1 MRVGRWR
8 IEPLYLLLLFVPVA
22 AVLELAHASPSW
34 IFATSAAAIV
44 PLAGLMGRATEHLAE
59 HMGPGPGGL
68 LNASFGNAAELI
80 IAFVALQRGLY
91 DVVKA
96 SITGSII
103 GNVLLVLGLAIV
115 VGGTRYERLRFNA
128 TAASTGATLLALSA
142 VGLLVPAVF
151 HRLVQGRPEAHEQEL
166 SLEIALV
173 LFATYLLSLVFSLRT
188 HKHLY
193 AGQPGPVGMETG
205 ERVPAVARGV
215 GAGASAGPATGAA
228 ADAHA
233 GWSTRRSATVLLVAT
248 ALVALM
254 SEFLVGA
261 VEHTA
266 QAFGMTEVFVGVI
279 LVAIIGN
286 AAEHSSAVLVAAK
299 NQMDLALHIAV
310 GSSIQVAL
318 FVAPV
323 LLFASHLLGRPMDLV
338 FTTFE
343 VLAVAV
349 SVAVLNMVSADG
361 EANWLEG
368 VQLLA
373 VYLILALAFFFLP

>member
-1 MRVGRWR
+1 VRVGRR
-8 IEPLYLLLLFVPVA
+8 HIEPLYLLLLFVPVA
-22 AVLELAHASPSW
+22 AALELAHASPSW
-34 IFATSAAAIV
+34 IFATAAAAIV

-59 HMGPGPGGL
+59 RMGPGPGGL

-115 VGGTRYERLRFNA
+115 VGGARHERLRFNA
-128 TAASTGATLLALSA
+128 TAASTGSTLLALSA

-151 HRLVQGRPEAHEQEL
+151 HRLVQGRPEVHEQEL

-193 AGQPGPVGMETG
+193 AGQPGPVGSGTG
-205 ERVPAVARGV
+205 GDA
-215 GAGASAGPATGAA
+215 GAA
-228 ADAHA
+228 AAAAPA
-233 GWSTRRSATVLLVAT
+233 GWSPRRSTTVLLLAT

-254 SEFLVGA
+254 SELLVGA

-349 SVAVLNMVSADG
+349 SVAVLNMVSSDG

-373 VYLILALAFFFLP
+373 VYVILALAFFFLP